1 MDFAWLRNQII
12 GHDTVFETPFGSR
25 LLTYAD
31 YAASGRGLYFIEK
44 ALQDVQKGYGNPHT
58 EDDYTGGKTTRL
70 LHEAEKTIRRLLNA
84 QDNCHVFP
92 CGSGSTGAILKF
104 QQLLGLYCPPV
115 TREIVSGALSEFADQ
130 GKQNQTA
137 IDGLQECIKNNRP
150 VIFFGPYDHHSNNIM
165 WRETGCE
172 TVEIDLTPEGQID
185 LADLENKVSDPVY
198 RHRKKIGTFSAAS
211 NVTGLISPVYEIA
224 RTLHEQGALACFDF
238 AASGPYVS
246 IDMNRDAQSYFDAVF
261 LSPHKFLG
269 GPGSCGLLV
278 LNHRHYRKELAPS
291 VAAGGTVDYASS
303 FAYDFSEEVAV
314 REQAGTPGV
323 LQIIRAALCL
333 DLKDRIGVGSIKTRE
348 AKWTH
353 LAFERFSKNPN
364 IVILGTQEPE
374 KRIGI
379 FSLLIKHGDKYLHAR
394 LAARLLNDLFGI
406 QARAGCS
413 CASPYGHRLL
423 QITQR
428 RSSAYREAIQ
438 KGCHSVKPGW
448 LRICFHYVMD
458 QAEFDF
464 ICQAVDFVAHWGHLF
479 IDEYEVDWRTGAWS
493 HRELEPQAGDES
505 VDLER
510 ILGAPPVSV
519 KRQNPMDREQLYQ
532 RYIDEAFSLIND
544 RKKSNIIEFNRFC
557 CPEVEE
563 LRYFSVQHIKRELTG

>member
-12 GHDTVFETPFGSR
+12 GRDTEFETPFGSR

-44 ALQDVQKGYGNPHT
+44 ALQDVQKAYGNPHT

-70 LHEAEKTIRRLLNA
+70 LHEAEKTIKRLLNA
-84 QDNCHVFP
+84 QNNCHVFP

-115 TREIVSGALSEFADQ
+115 TRELVHGALREFSDHDR
-130 GKQNQTA
+130 QNKIA
-137 IDGLQECIKNNRP
+137 IDGLQDCIKKNRP
-150 VIFFGPYDHHSNNIM
+150 VIFFGPYEHHSNNIM

-172 TVEIDLTPEGQID
+172 TVEINLSAEGEID
-185 LADLENKVSDPVY
+185 LEDLRNKVSDPVY

-224 RTLHEQGALACFDF
+224 RILHQQDALACFDF

-246 IDMNRDAQSYFDAVF
+246 IDMNRDETSYFDAVF

-269 GPGSCGLLV
+269 GPGSSGLLV
-278 LNHRHYRKELAPS
+278 LNHIHYRKDLAPS

-303 FAYDFSEEVAV
+303 FAYDFAKEAAI

-323 LQIIRAALCL
+323 LQIIKAALCL
-333 DLKDRIGVGSIKTRE
+333 DLKDHIRVERIRACE
-348 AKWTH
+348 RKWIRS
-353 LAFERFSKNPN
+353 AFERFSENPN
-364 IVILGTQEPE
+364 IIILGDQEPE
-374 KRIGI
+374 KRIGV
-379 FSLLIKHGDKYLHAR
+379 FSVLIKHRDKYLHPR
-394 LAARLLNDLFGI
+394 FAARLLNDLFGI

-423 QITQR
+423 QITHR

-438 KGCHSVKPGW
+438 KGCHSIKPGW

-464 ICQAVDFVAHWGHLF
+464 ICQSIDFVADWGHLF
-479 IDEYEVDWRTGAWS
+479 IDEYEMDWRTGAWS
-493 HRELEPQAGDES
+493 HRDLEPQKPDES
-505 VDLER
+505 VNLER
-510 ILGAPPVSV
+510 ILSAARDSV
-519 KRQNPMDREQLYQ
+519 KHQNSIGREQLYR
-532 RYIDEAFSLIND
+532 RYIDEAFGLLND
-544 RKKSNIIEFNRFC
+544 RKSSVIIEFNRFR
-557 CPEVEE
+557 CPEVEK
-563 LRYFSVQHIKRELTG
+563 LRYFPVQHIKRELTG

>member
-1 MDFAWLRNQII
+1 MDFTWLRNQII
-12 GHDTVFETPFGSR
+12 GRDTVFETPFGSR

-44 ALQDVQKGYGNPHT
+44 ALQDVQKAYGNPHT

-70 LHEAEKTIRRLLNA
+70 LHEAEKTIKRLLNA
-84 QDNCHVFP
+84 EDNCHVFP

-115 TREIVSGALSEFADQ
+115 AREMVQGALSEFADRD
-130 GKQNQTA
+130 KQSRAA
-137 IDGLQECIKNNRP
+137 IDGLQDCIRNNRP
-150 VIFFGPYDHHSNNIM
+150 VIFFGPYEHHSNNIM

-172 TVEIDLTPEGQID
+172 TVEIGLNAKGDID
-185 LADLENKVSDPVY
+185 LEDLKNKVSDPAY
-198 RHRKKIGTFSAAS
+198 RHRKKIGAFSAAS
-211 NVTGLISPVYEIA
+211 NVTGLVSPVYEIA
-224 RTLHEQGALACFDF
+224 RILHQQDALACFDF

-269 GPGSCGLLV
+269 GPGSSGLLV
-278 LNHRHYRKELAPS
+278 LNHRHYREDLAPS

-303 FAYDFSEEVAV
+303 FAYDFAEEAAI

-323 LQIIRAALCL
+323 LQVIRAAICL
-333 DLKDRIGVGSIKTRE
+333 DLKDHIDVQRIRRQE
-348 AKWTH
+348 EKWVRS
-353 LAFERFSKNPN
+353 AFRRFSKNPN
-364 IVILGTQEPE
+364 IIILGNQDPE

-379 FSLLIKHGDKYLHAR
+379 FSLLIKHRDKYLHPKF
-394 LAARLLNDLFGI
+394 AARLLNDLFGI

-423 QITQR
+423 KINQQ

-438 KGCHSVKPGW
+438 KGCHSIKPGW

-464 ICQAVDFVAHWGHLF
+464 VCQGIDFVAHWGHLF
-479 IDEYEVDWRTGAWS
+479 IDEYEMDWRTGAWS
-493 HRELEPQAGDES
+493 HRNLEPQTGDES
-505 VDLER
+505 MRIER
-510 ILGAPPVSV
+510 ILGAAQDPV
-519 KRQNPMDREQLYQ
+519 KRQEAIDREQLYQ
-532 RYIDEAFSLIND
+532 QYVDEASSLVNE

-557 CPEVEE
+557 CPEVEK
-563 LRYFSVQHIKRELTG
+563 LRYFSVQHVNRELTG

>member
-1 MDFAWLRNQII
+1 MDFAYIRHEII
-12 GHDTVFETPFGSR
+12 GHDTEFETPFGSR

-31 YAASGRGLYFIEK
+31 YAASGRGLYFIEN
-44 ALQDVQKGYGNPHT
+44 ALQDIQKGYGNPHT

-70 LHEAEKTIRRLLNA
+70 LHEAEKTIKRLLNA

-115 TREIVSGALSEFADQ
+115 TKETSNGTLRAFVGQD
-130 GKQNQTA
+130 NQKKRFL
-137 IDGLQECIKNNRP
+137 DGLQDVIKHSRP
-150 VIFFGPYDHHSNNIM
+150 VIFFGPYEHHSNNIM

-172 TVEIDLTPEGQID
+172 TVEINLTEEGEID
-185 LADLENKVSDPVY
+185 LEDLKNKVSDPAY

-224 RTLHEQGALACFDF
+224 RILHEQDALACFDF
-238 AASGPYVS
+238 AASGPYVT
-246 IDMNRDAQSYFDAVF
+246 IDMNRDETSYFDAVF

-269 GPGSCGLLV
+269 GPGSSGLLV
-278 LNHRHYRKELAPS
+278 LNRRHYRKDLAPS

-303 FAYDFSEEVAV
+303 FAYDFAKEASI

-323 LQIIRAALCL
+323 LQIIKAALCL
-333 DLKDRIGVGSIKTRE
+333 DLKDHIGVEKIRTQE
-348 AKWTH
+348 AKWVRS
-353 LAFERFSKNPN
+353 AFRRFSENPN
-364 IVILGTQEPE
+364 IIILGNQEPA

-379 FSLLIKHGDKYLHAR
+379 FSLLIKHQDKYLHPR
-394 LAARLLNDLFGI
+394 FAARLLNDLFGI

-423 QITQR
+423 QITHR
-428 RSSAYREAIQ
+428 KSSAYREAIQ

-464 ICQAVDFVAHWGHLF
+464 ICQAIDFVAHWGHLF
-479 IDEYEVDWRTGAWS
+479 IDEYEMDWCTGVWS
-493 HRELEPQAGDES
+493 HRDLEPQQTDES
-505 VDLER
+505 VTLER
-510 ILGAPPVSV
+510 ILSMVRDSAERKDSI
-519 KRQNPMDREQLYQ
+519 DREQLYQ
-532 RYIDEAFSLIND
+532 QYMDEAFSLINE
-544 RKKSNIIEFNRFC
+544 RKNSHIIEFNRFC
-557 CPEVEE
+557 SPEVEK
-563 LRYFSVQHIKRELTG
+563 LRYFSVQHVKRELTG